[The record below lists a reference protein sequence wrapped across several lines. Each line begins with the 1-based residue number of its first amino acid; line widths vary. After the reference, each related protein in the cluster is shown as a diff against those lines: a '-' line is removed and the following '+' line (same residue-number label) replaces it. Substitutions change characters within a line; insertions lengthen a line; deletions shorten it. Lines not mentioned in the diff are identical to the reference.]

1 MSRKAW
7 ILMGVVVIVLVFA
20 LVFAMNQLGT
30 IPTTAATPTP
40 TAFPCPLATPELLT
54 VEPVTSPTAERT
66 QTIRVTLGNGEE
78 ITVETASGTF
88 TAAAT
93 FPMTEVTID
102 LLPNTTHE
110 LTVIGKVAE
119 IQQGDCTYGG
129 YTLSTRVD
137 RYGDPLMIVTE

>member
-1 MSRKAW
+1 MRKIW
-7 ILMGVVVIVLVFA
+7 IVSGLVVLVLAVA
-20 LVFAMNQLGT
+20 LVLVLNQSGNG
-30 IPTTAATPTP
+30 PTAVATLTP
-40 TAFPCPLATPELLT
+40 TAFPCPLATPELLA

-78 ITVETASGTF
+78 ITVETVSGTF
-88 TAAAT
+88 SAAAT
-93 FPMTEVTID
+93 FPTTEITVD

-110 LTVIGKVAE
+110 LLVTGKVAE

-137 RYGDPLMIVTE
+137 RYGDPLVIVAE

>member
-1 MSRKAW
+1 MRKVW
-7 ILMGVVVIVLVFA
+7 ILTGLVVLVLAFA
-20 LVFAMNQLGT
+20 LVFVLNQSGDG
-30 IPTTAATPTP
+30 TTAVATPTP
-40 TAFPCPLATPELLT
+40 TAYPCPLATPELLA
-54 VEPVTSPTAERT
+54 VEPVTSPTTERT

-93 FPMTEVTID
+93 FPATEITID

-110 LTVIGKVAE
+110 LTVTGKVAE

-129 YTLSTRVD
+129 YTLSTRDD
-137 RYGDPLMIVTE
+137 RYGDPLVIVTE